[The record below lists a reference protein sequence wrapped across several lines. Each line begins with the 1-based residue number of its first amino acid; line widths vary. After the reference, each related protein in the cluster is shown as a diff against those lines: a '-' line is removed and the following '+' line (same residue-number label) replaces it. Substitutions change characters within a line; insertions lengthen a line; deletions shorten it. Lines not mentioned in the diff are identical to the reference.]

1 MEDDLRTLPDAL
13 SVIRRRW
20 LTVLAFVVLG
30 VLAGVGLSLLQAPQY
45 TATTSVLVSSPV
57 SQTAGSR
64 ALDPEEVATQAEI
77 MVSDEVTSR
86 VIEELRTEAGLDTD
100 AEDLLARVVAEPLPD
115 SQVIEVS
122 ATASESGDAADIANA
137 FATSFIDVGQQRIE
151 QSQQRVIDYYVDQST
166 ETRDRLEELRDEL
179 ATAGDSEALAIQGQI
194 DGLTARQTQLQT
206 TLIGAS
212 DPSQLVPRAQILKR
226 ATDPQSPSQPD
237 AVRSGILGGVIGLVL
252 GLLVAFVRERMDDVV
267 RDAAAAETLLGA
279 PVLGHI
285 PRFDSDPHG
294 RVLSLVS
301 PFSAVAEAC
310 RVLNANVRFLLA
322 AHTHEGGV
330 RRGARLTP
338 SGSVMVASAAPAEG
352 KSSLAANLA
361 VTAARSGTRVVLVD
375 ADLRSPS
382 IAGLFGLDAQSGL
395 SDLLIDVGDTAD
407 YLLDSGVDNLVLLPA
422 GSIPPNPAELLAS
435 PQANALWTELRSM
448 ADLVIID
455 TPPLLRVADGLEV
468 AAHVD
473 AVVVVARYGATRN
486 RDLEA
491 VSRRLTQIAGERSVG
506 VVVNAEPGSK
516 EEHAY
521 GYGYGQ
527 RPTVGV

>member
-45 TATTSVLVSSPV
+45 TATASVLLRSPV
-57 SQTAGSR
+57 SPTAGSR
-64 ALDPEEVATQAEI
+64 ALDPEEVATQADI
-77 MVSDEVTSR
+77 VVSDQVADR
-86 VIEELRTEAGLDTD
+86 VIDAQGLDTTRD
-100 AEDLLARVVAEPLPD
+100 DLIKRVVAEPVSD
-115 SQVIEVS
+115 RQVVNVS
-122 ATASESGDAADIANA
+122 VTAATDDEAADLANA
-137 FATSFIDVGQQRIE
+137 FATTFIAVGQERVE
-151 QSQQRVIDYYVDQST
+151 QSQQKVIDYYVDQLSQ
-166 ETRDRLEELRDEL
+166 TRDRLDKLRNELVS
-179 ATAGDSEALAIQGQI
+179 ASETEAPAIQSQI

-206 TLIGAS
+206 SLIGAD
-212 DPSQLVPRAQILKR
+212 DPSRLAPQAQMLRK
-226 ATDPQSPSQPD
+226 ATPPAAPSQPD
-237 AVRSGILGGVIGLVL
+237 ALRSGLLGGVIGLVL
-252 GLLVAFVRERMDDVV
+252 GLIVAFVRERMDDVV
-267 RDAAAAETLLGA
+267 RDAATAETLLEA

-322 AHTHEGGV
+322 ARGHDGPARRGV
-330 RRGARLTP
+330 RPTA

-361 VTAARSGTRVVLVD
+361 VTAARAGTRVILVE
-375 ADLRSPS
+375 ADLRNPA

-395 SDLLIDVGDTAD
+395 SDLLIDAGDTTD
-407 YLLDSGVDNLVLLPA
+407 YLVASGVENLVLLPA

-435 PQANALWTELRSM
+435 AQAHALWAELRSM

-473 AVVVVARYGATRN
+473 AVIVVARHGVTRTHE
-486 RDLEA
+486 LES
-491 VSRRLTQIAGERSVG
+491 VGRRLSQIGGERSVG
-506 VVVNAEPGSK
+506 VVVNAEPSGRQDHS
-516 EEHAY
+516 Y
-521 GYGYGQ
+521 GYGYGP
-527 RPTVGV
+527 RPTVEV